1 MKKSKW
7 IWGACIVILGYLV
20 VSCNNDTEQE
30 ANNEQV
36 LNAGN
41 VNFLLREAPFESI
54 TEVDTRSLSVMK
66 DTVDVNSGLEAEV
79 MNLIRQ

>member
-1 MKKSKW
+1 MSCKYSKQTYENQQLGINTKTYHKAMKKGKW
-7 IWGACIVILGYLV
+7 IWGACIVILGYLL

-41 VNFLLREAPFESI
+41 VNFLLR
-54 TEVDTRSLSVMK
+54 
-66 DTVDVNSGLEAEV
+66 
-79 MNLIRQ
+79 